1 MKYTPK
7 KLIQFENKVCELF
20 NKKKIRAPIHLYN
33 GNEKEIIKFFKK
45 VKKND
50 WIFCSWR
57 SHYQCLL
64 KGVPQKTLLKKILNG
79 KSIALTFKKYNI
91 FSSAIVG
98 GNIPVAV
105 GTAISLKRKKSKSK
119 VFCFIGDMTSESGIA
134 HESIKYAINYN
145 LPIQF
150 IIEDNNLSVC
160 TDTLKTW
167 KMKKL
172 TYSNKKTKFIYYYKY
187 KNKYPHAGSGKR
199 IQF

>member
-1 MKYTPK
+1 M
-7 KLIQFENKVCELF
+7 
-20 NKKKIRAPIHLYN
+20 
-33 GNEKEIIKFFKK
+33 
-45 VKKND
+45 
-50 WIFCSWR
+50 
-57 SHYQCLL
+57 CL
-64 KGVPQKTLLKKILNG
+64 KKTLLKKILNG

-91 FSSAIVG
+91 FPSAIVG